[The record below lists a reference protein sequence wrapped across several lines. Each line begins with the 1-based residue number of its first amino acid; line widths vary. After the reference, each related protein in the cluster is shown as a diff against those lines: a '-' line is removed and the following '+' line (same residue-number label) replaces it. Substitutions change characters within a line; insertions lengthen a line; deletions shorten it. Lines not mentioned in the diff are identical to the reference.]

1 MLHHVVLFEPKPEST
16 SDQWDRLRVAVLDL
30 PKHIGGIRSVTWGA
44 NASPEGLG
52 QGYEHGFVMVFE
64 DAAARDAYLPHPAHT
79 GIIPSI
85 QAISA
90 RTLVFDL
97 PGDDQS

>member
-1 MLHHVVLFEPKPEST
+1 MLHHIVLFEPRPEST
-16 SDQWDRLRVAVLDL
+16 REEWDRLRDEMLKL
-30 PKHIGGIRSVTWGA
+30 PCHIAGIRSVSWGM

-64 DAAARDAYLPHPAHT
+64 DEAARDAYLPHPAHT
-79 GIIPSI
+79 AIIPSI

-90 RTLVFDL
+90 KTLVFDL
-97 PGDDQS
+97 PVQGS